1 MVFCHKSCG
10 CRVYRTLQWFKNA
23 MLKED
28 APCNKSS
35 AKQAVSN
42 LSAARSTAPP
52 HSIPGR
58 APGTIFSSS
67 VPEAQAVPHWRT
79 KCAFPPACTVQRSS
93 PMCTIRAAFVRILPL
108 CIRRNALFPDADPPT
123 QGQGRAKARPWP
135 FLIPVKLF
143 RMKYARNAM
152 FQPSPAHIFLW
163 TNKFHPFTIVVLHQ
177 KGRKRNHSWENV
189 HSLQDCSSFS
199 PRTI

>member
-1 MVFCHKSCG
+1 MQQIICKTGCIQSVGGAIDSTAAQYTITAHVKLYNAVQSARLTVVLQKNVQTWSGTWDDIFVFSAGGAGSAALAHKS
-10 CRVYRTLQWFKNA
+10 L
-23 MLKED
+23 
-28 APCNKSS
+28 
-35 AKQAVSN
+35 
-42 LSAARSTAPP
+42 PP
-52 HSIPGR
+52 
-58 APGTIFSSS
+58 
-67 VPEAQAVPHWRT
+67 
-79 KCAFPPACTVQRSS
+79 AFPCKDLADV
-93 PMCTIRAAFVRILPL
+93 TIRRSADLPL
-108 CIRRNALFPDADPPT
+108 CLSGTQFFLRRPSPS